1 MSTFRGDIVV
11 IPSSVHELILIDS
24 ELVSEE
30 IIEHL
35 NEIITSVNKEVVSQ
49 EDFLDNRYFVMERN
63 DEGYAF
69 ASELA
74 NVS

>member
-1 MSTFRGDIVV
+1 MV
-11 IPSSVHELILIDS
+11 IPSSVHELILIER
-24 ELVSEE
+24 ELVSECT
-30 IIEHL
+30 INSL

-49 EDFLDNRYFVMERN
+49 EDFLDNRYFILERK

-69 ASELA
+69 ATELA